1 MTPQLEAYLCDLRH
15 TQGAN
20 EREMPQPGR
29 SNGVATTEKPPMPPH
44 LATTRPQGS
53 KTKGGNKMQ
62 TVLVILAGTVATGFI
77 IAAILR
83 WQDDPFEEQIKDA
96 MRYESNQ
103 QKIAKALEK

>member
-1 MTPQLEAYLCDLRH
+1 MRGLFYVMLTTRRGQMSVKCPQL
-15 TQGAN
+15 
-20 EREMPQPGR
+20 GR
-29 SNGVATTEKPPMPPH
+29 SNGVATTEKPLMPPH

-62 TVLVILAGTVATGFI
+62 TVLIILAGTVATGFI
-77 IAAILR
+77 ISAILR

>member
-1 MTPQLEAYLCDLRH
+1 MSVTSR
-15 TQGAN
+15 AN
-20 EREMPQPGR
+20 EREMPPARAEQRRGYDRKDPNAPTLGDNKAAR
-29 SNGVATTEKPPMPPH
+29 LQDKRGD
-44 LATTRPQGS
+44 
-53 KTKGGNKMQ
+53 KMQ
-62 TVLVILAGTVATGFI
+62 TVLTILAGTVATGFI